1 MNDGAIPLT
10 EVFQKAEHC
19 LEAKRF
25 GEAER
30 LYRQV
35 LGSDD
40 RHAGSWHGLGVIAL
54 HCGRPDTAVGFI
66 GKALVLK
73 NDMAPYHASLGTAF
87 EGLGRLEEAISSFRQ
102 ALLLNPDDLDT
113 QSKLGTALGRQGKLD
128 DAAACFER
136 VLARDP
142 DNAAT
147 QHNLGFCF
155 ERQSKF
161 EAALACYERVVAL
174 QPYTAEA
181 LNSVGRVLFALKQVD
196 AAVAALERAVT
207 LMPGHAGAW
216 NNLGSALLEA
226 HRPAESLASY
236 DRALKLSP
244 ADATAWFNRGNA
256 LVRLKRLDEALASFA
271 RCEALTPDFA
281 PVHLGESLCRLRAGD
296 LPRGWEKYEWRAR
309 IRPDLM
315 RVFEVPPWLG
325 VEDPSGQTILLHS
338 EQGFGDVIQFCRY
351 VPQVA
356 ARGARVVL
364 EVPPVL
370 KRLLATL
377 DGVAALHAQ
386 GEAAP
391 DARADTH
398 CPLLSLPLAFKTA
411 LGTIPAQVPY
421 LAVPPDVGA
430 RWRERLRDLPRPR
443 IGLAWSGRAGHLGEQ
458 HRSIAPDQLTP
469 LLSCGATIV
478 SLQKEYRA
486 EDRDWLA
493 AHPEVLD
500 FSDAL
505 EDFADTAALASLM
518 DVVVTIDTAVAHLAG
533 ALALPVWVLLSYIG
547 DWRWM
552 EDRGDSPWYP
562 TATLYRQ
569 TRINDWR
576 GVIARVAEDLC
587 EGRWT
592 SR

>member
-1 MNDGAIPLT
+1 MNETAAPVTDLF
-10 EVFQKAEHC
+10 EKAQHC
-19 LEAKRF
+19 LEAKRL

-30 LYRQV
+30 LYRRI
-35 LGSDD
+35 LNLDD
-40 RHAGSWHGLGVIAL
+40 RHDQSWHGLGVIAL
-54 HCGRPDTAVGFI
+54 HCSRPDTAVGLI

-73 NDMAPYHASLGTAF
+73 NDRGPYHASLGTAF
-87 EGLGRLEEAISSFRQ
+87 EGLGRLEEAVSSFQQ
-102 ALLLNPDDLDT
+102 ALSLTPDDLDT
-113 QSKLGTALGRQGKLD
+113 QSKLGTTLGRLGKLEA
-128 DAAACFER
+128 AAACFER

-155 ERQSKF
+155 ERQGKLG
-161 EAALACYERVVAL
+161 AALACYERVVAL

-181 LNSVGRVLFALKQVD
+181 LNNVGRVLFALKRVD
-196 AAVAALERAVT
+196 AAVVTLERAVT

-226 HRPAESLASY
+226 HRPAESLASF
-236 DRALKLSP
+236 DRLLKLNP
-244 ADATAWFNRGNA
+244 HDATVWFNRGNA

-271 RCEALTPDFA
+271 RCQALTPDFA

-296 LPRGWEKYEWRAR
+296 LPRGWEKYEWRAQ

-325 VEDPSGQTILLHS
+325 TEDISGQSILLHS
-338 EQGFGDVIQFCRY
+338 EQGFGDVLQFCRY

-356 ARGARVVL
+356 ARGARVIL

-377 DGVAALHAQ
+377 DGVSALHAH
-386 GEAAP
+386 GEALP
-391 DARADTH
+391 DAQADTH
-398 CPLLSLPLAFKTA
+398 CPLLSLPLAFKTT
-411 LGTIPAQVPY
+411 LDTIPAQVPY
-421 LAVPPDVGA
+421 LAVPADVAA
-430 RWRERLRDLPRPR
+430 RWRERLRDMPRPR
-443 IGLAWSGRAGHLGEQ
+443 IGLAWSGRAEHLGEQ
-458 HRSIAPDQLTP
+458 HRSIAPGQLTP
-469 LLSCGATIV
+469 LLSCGATVV
-478 SLQKEYRA
+478 SLQKEYRP

-505 EDFADTAALASLM
+505 EDFADTAALASLV

-552 EDRGDSPWYP
+552 ENRDDSPWYP
-562 TATLYRQ
+562 TARLYRQ
-569 TRINDWR
+569 TQINDWSE
-576 GVIARVAEDLC
+576 VIARVAEDLC
-587 EGRWT
+587 ERRWG